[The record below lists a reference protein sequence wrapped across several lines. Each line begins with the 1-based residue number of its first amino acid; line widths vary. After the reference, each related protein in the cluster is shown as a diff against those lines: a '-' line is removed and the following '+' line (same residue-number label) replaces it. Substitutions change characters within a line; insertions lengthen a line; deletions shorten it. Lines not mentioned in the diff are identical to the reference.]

1 MRSNVAR
8 PSTHH
13 LLLGCALV
21 VALAAATPTALQA
34 QLIKFTQCNFT
45 ATLGTPLDMVMVY
58 EGPTDISGI
67 SVRLTGVPTAWIR
80 VVTPPPNI
88 IDVCGPGGCD
98 LFGNGANLTFSS
110 CQTNSEVLLY
120 QLTFIPTTEETEL
133 VFTPEKTLD
142 SPIDCPYVV
151 HCDDPV
157 FTLECVGCDQAFVNH
172 PNNACGLPV
181 EESTWSSV
189 RNLYR

>member
-58 EGPTDISGI
+58 DFSVLALFVLMGNFVARSGI
-67 SVRLTGVPTAWIR
+67 SH
-80 VVTPPPNI
+80 
-88 IDVCGPGGCD
+88 D
-98 LFGNGANLTFSS
+98 LY
-110 CQTNSEVLLY
+110 E
-120 QLTFIPTTEETEL
+120 
-133 VFTPEKTLD
+133 
-142 SPIDCPYVV
+142 
-151 HCDDPV
+151 
-157 FTLECVGCDQAFVNH
+157 AFRGRQVQ
-172 PNNACGLPV
+172 
-181 EESTWSSV
+181 
-189 RNLYR
+189 R